1 MSFGRALLLVFIFDF
16 GGHVHGLLWH
26 NCRYRSASPMIAFL
40 IGDTLL
46 ASPELRIM
54 GVMEPADCLK
64 VLTRSAFESLSPNN

>member
-1 MSFGRALLLVFIFDF
+1 
-16 GGHVHGLLWH
+16 
-26 NCRYRSASPMIAFL
+26 MIAFL